1 MPKAKNSWNVCN
13 SNQFKQVS
21 YLKINSSEVILNQGI
36 TKKNGADIGVG
47 ILEVVPSQSRGEL
60 DWE

>member
-1 MPKAKNSWNVCN
+1 M
-13 SNQFKQVS
+13 
-21 YLKINSSEVILNQGI
+21 ILNQGI
-36 TKKNGADIGVG
+36 TKKKKMHGADNGVG